1 MLSLEQ
7 GCTLRVIARSV
18 QRAPSSPSRSW
29 GIPAHFRSNNGSEF
43 TAGHV
48 RKCLH
53 ELGVKTLFIEPGSP
67 WEHGYIES
75 FNGKLRDELL
85 NREVFYTLEEAKIL
99 VEKWGKEYDHSR
111 ASQDRT
117 KWMRYEGLTP
127 KAVCWLDAI

>member
-1 MLSLEQ
+1 MVSLEQ

-29 GIPAHFRSNNGSEF
+29 GIPAPFRSNNSSEF

-53 ELGVKTLFIEPGSP
+53 ELGAKTLFTEPESP
-67 WEHGYIES
+67 SEHGDITHLNAE
-75 FNGKLRDELL
+75 LRNELL
-85 NREVFYTLEEAKIL
+85 NRAVFYTLEAAKIL
-99 VEKWGKEYDHSR
+99 VEKWKKGYDHSR

-117 KWMRYEGLTP
+117 KCMRYEGFTP
-127 KAVCWLDAI
+127 KAVCWLNAT